1 MTRFCWRKFICASV
15 FLAAFALFSAS
26 AAAISFQIVQHDPA
40 QDKIRAASSVMEG
53 VFFDYFFDSGH
64 VATNIPTAVSSGE
77 GDDDDIFCGSISD
90 SRSGLCNYLIMIFVD
105 YDGNGSTNPDAV
117 LLSNIKS
124 VSWIIYDTANESI
137 MGKGERAVGN
147 VPAKSNNATGV
158 KSFTKKLAADIN
170 SAVKKK

>member
-1 MTRFCWRKFICASV
+1 MTRFCCRKFICASV
-15 FLAAFALFSAS
+15 FLAAFSLFSAS
-26 AAAISFQIVQHDPA
+26 AAAVSFQLVQHDAA

-77 GDDDDIFCGSISD
+77 GDDENIFFGALSD

-105 YDGNGSTNPDAV
+105 YDGNGSTNSDAV

-124 VSWIIYDTANESI
+124 VSWIIYDTANESV

-147 VPAKSNNATGV
+147 VPAKSNNAAGV